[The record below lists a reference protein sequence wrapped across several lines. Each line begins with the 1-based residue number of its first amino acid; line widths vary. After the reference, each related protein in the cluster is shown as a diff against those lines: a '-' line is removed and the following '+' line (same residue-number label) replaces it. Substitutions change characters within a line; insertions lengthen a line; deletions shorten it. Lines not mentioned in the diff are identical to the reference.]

1 MHAQRK
7 KTPLC
12 NRNTLGLHWMQRC
25 DFRTGFTVEFH
36 RFAKVRAIAEKT
48 LSWRYPNAADLRPN
62 NVRCREE
69 LARGIALTALGRCT
83 IMEFCDGLMKTIIGI
98 VPWAVIGLVAAAP
111 AARAQNPSPASSTP
125 AAAKTADAAKNPTS
139 PSANPGEQGAR
150 GDVYYYFTMGHVD
163 EQQYELTGRAEL
175 ATQAIESY
183 KKALELAPASPVI
196 RERLAEIYAKS
207 QRLREAVEQAQETLQ
222 TDPNNVDAH
231 RLLARIYVRE
241 LGDLS
246 AGEVQKETLEK
257 AIAQFQEILKI
268 QPDDVYSGLWLA
280 RLYRFENKHSE
291 AETVL
296 RGLLARDAAN
306 GPALEQLS
314 QLLMDEGRSQEAV
327 KLLSDAAGE
336 SSSPEVYDLLGDA
349 YSQAKDYAK
358 AEDAYRKAVEEDP
371 DDPGHL
377 HGLAQAL
384 MAEDK
389 YAEALEQLKRL
400 TEIEPSTSENYLRM
414 AQLYRRLGKFDQAEA
429 SLLRAKQLAP
439 GSLEVLYNEAL
450 LYQDQGRYDDA
461 VKVLSDAIAGMKS
474 QSSSARNSAGAA
486 AGNGADGAVAGE
498 SSPNAL
504 AILYEQLGHAYRE
517 EENYSAAIQTYQ
529 EMSKLGADA
538 GKRAQM
544 LLIDTY
550 RESRDLDRAIA
561 ETKKAL
567 EAAPNDPSLTVTLA
581 MLYGEKSDADAATK
595 LLDGLLR
602 GNDSDQEIYLNLAQV
617 QERGKKYAEA
627 EQSAQKA
634 EQMARGNDDKE
645 TAWFMLGAI
654 YERQKK
660 FDQAEQ
666 EFRKA
671 LDVSPGNASV
681 LNYYGYMLAD
691 RGVRLEEATAMIKQ
705 AVTQEP
711 GNGAYLDSLGWAYYK
726 QNKLTEAEENLRK
739 ANDRQKHDPT
749 ILGHLG
755 DVYAKLGQSDQA
767 AMYWERA
774 LAEWQKAVPADYETD
789 KVNELDAQLK
799 NLKRRTAQKTTP
811 DSVKPQ

>member
-1 MHAQRK
+1 
-7 KTPLC
+7 
-12 NRNTLGLHWMQRC
+12 
-25 DFRTGFTVEFH
+25 
-36 RFAKVRAIAEKT
+36 
-48 LSWRYPNAADLRPN
+48 
-62 NVRCREE
+62 
-69 LARGIALTALGRCT
+69 
-83 IMEFCDGLMKTIIGI
+83 MEFCDGRMKTTIGI
-98 VPWAVIGLVAAAP
+98 ALSSLIWLIAAAP
-111 AARAQNPSPASSTP
+111 SARAQNASPATPTSSAP
-125 AAAKTADAAKNPTS
+125 KTADSSSDASGTR
-139 PSANPGEQGAR
+139 ANPGDQGTR
-150 GDVYYYFTMGHVD
+150 GDVYYYFTLGHVD

-175 ATQAIESY
+175 ATQAIEAY
-183 KKALELAPASPVI
+183 KKALELAPDSPVI

-207 QRLREAVEQAQETLQ
+207 QRMRDAVEQAQATLKA
-222 TDPNNVDAH
+222 DPNNVDAH

-246 AGEVQKETLEK
+246 AGDVQKETLEK
-257 AIAQFQEILKI
+257 AIDQFQQILKI

-296 RGLLARDAAN
+296 RGLLARDASN

-349 YSQAKDYAK
+349 YSQAKDYSK

-384 MAEDK
+384 MAQDK
-389 YAEALEQLKRL
+389 YADALEQFKRL
-400 TEIEPSTSENYLRM
+400 TEIEPSTSENFLRM

-450 LYQDQGRYDDA
+450 LYEDQGRYDDA

-474 QSSSARNSAGAA
+474 QSSSARNSTGAA
-486 AGNGADGAVAGE
+486 SGSGADAASGE

-517 EENYSAAIQTYQ
+517 EEDYPAAIQTYQ
-529 EMSKLGADA
+529 DMGKLSADA
-538 GKRAQM
+538 QKRAEM

-550 RESRDLDRAIA
+550 RESRDLDHAIA

-595 LLDGLLR
+595 LLDSLLR

-617 QERGKKYAEA
+617 QERGRKYADA

-671 LDVSPGNASV
+671 LEVSPGNASV

-711 GNGAYLDSLGWAYYK
+711 SNGAYLDSLGWAYYK

-739 ANDRQKHDPT
+739 ASERQKHDPT

-767 AMYWERA
+767 AIYWERA

-799 NLKRRTAQKTTP
+799 NLKRRTAQKTNP
-811 DSVKPQ
+811 DSAKPQ

>member
-1 MHAQRK
+1 MA
-7 KTPLC
+7 
-12 NRNTLGLHWMQRC
+12 N
-25 DFRTGFTVEFH
+25 
-36 RFAKVRAIAEKT
+36 
-48 LSWRYPNAADLRPN
+48 LRPN
-62 NVRCREE
+62 SVRYRKER
-69 LARGIALTALGRCT
+69 ARGIALTALGRCT

-98 VPWAVIGLVAAAP
+98 AFLSLIGVVAAAP
-111 AARAQNPSPASSTP
+111 AARAQDASPASSTP
-125 AAAKTADAAKNPTS
+125 AVPKTTEPSKSATS
-139 PSANPGEQGAR
+139 TPANPGEQGAR

-163 EQQYELTGRAEL
+163 EQQYELTGRADL
-175 ATQAIESY
+175 ATQAIEAY
-183 KKALELAPASPVI
+183 KKALELAPGSPVI

-207 QRLREAVEQAQETLQ
+207 QRLREAVEQAQGTLKA
-222 TDPNNVDAH
+222 DPNNVDAH

-296 RGLLARDAAN
+296 RGLLARDAGN

-327 KLLSDAAGE
+327 TLLSDAAGE

-349 YSQAKDYAK
+349 YSQAKEYAK
-358 AEDAYRKAVEEDP
+358 AEAAYRKAVEEDP

-389 YAEALEQLKRL
+389 YADALEQFKRL
-400 TEIEPSTSENYLRM
+400 TEVEPSTSENFLRM

-450 LYQDQGRYDDA
+450 LYEDQGRYDDA

-486 AGNGADGAVAGE
+486 AAGNGTEGSASGE
-498 SSPNAL
+498 TSPNAL

-517 EENYSAAIQTYQ
+517 EEDYSSAIQTYQ
-529 EMSKLGADA
+529 EMSKLGTDA
-538 GKRAQM
+538 RKRAEM

-561 ETKKAL
+561 ATKKTL
-567 EAAPNDPSLTVTLA
+567 EASPNDPSLTVTLA
-581 MLYGEKSDADAATK
+581 MLYGEKSDADSATK
-595 LLDGLLR
+595 LLDSLLR

-617 QERGKKYAEA
+617 QERGRKYAEA

-671 LDVSPGNASV
+671 LEVSPGNASV

-711 GNGAYLDSLGWAYYK
+711 SNGAYLDSLGWAYYK

-739 ANDRQKHDPT
+739 ASERQKHDPT

-767 AMYWERA
+767 AIYWERA

-811 DSVKPQ
+811 DSAKPQ

>member
-1 MHAQRK
+1 
-7 KTPLC
+7 
-12 NRNTLGLHWMQRC
+12 
-25 DFRTGFTVEFH
+25 
-36 RFAKVRAIAEKT
+36 
-48 LSWRYPNAADLRPN
+48 
-62 NVRCREE
+62 
-69 LARGIALTALGRCT
+69 
-83 IMEFCDGLMKTIIGI
+83 MKTIIGI
-98 VPWAVIGLVAAAP
+98 AFLSLIGIVAAAP
-111 AARAQNPSPASSTP
+111 AARAQNASPASSTP
-125 AAAKTADAAKNPTS
+125 AVPKATEPSKGATS
-139 PSANPGEQGAR
+139 TSANPGEQGTR

-175 ATQAIESY
+175 ATQAIEAY
-183 KKALELAPASPVI
+183 KKALDLAPGSPVI

-207 QRLREAVEQAQETLQ
+207 QRLREAVEQAQGTLKA
-222 TDPNNVDAH
+222 DPNNVDAH

-296 RGLLARDAAN
+296 RGLLARDAGN

-327 KLLSDAAGE
+327 TLLSDAAGE

-349 YSQAKDYAK
+349 YSQAKEYAK

-389 YAEALEQLKRL
+389 YADALEQFKRL
-400 TEIEPSTSENYLRM
+400 TEIEPSTSENFLRM

-450 LYQDQGRYDDA
+450 LYEDQGRYDDA
-461 VKVLSDAIAGMKS
+461 VKVLSDAIAGMKN
-474 QSSSARNSAGAA
+474 QSSSARNSGGA
-486 AGNGADGAVAGE
+486 AGNGTEGAASGE
-498 SSPNAL
+498 TSPNAL

-517 EENYSAAIQTYQ
+517 QEDYPAAIQTYQ
-529 EMSKLGADA
+529 EMGKLGIDA
-538 GKRAQM
+538 RKRAEM

-561 ETKKAL
+561 ATKKTL
-567 EAAPNDPSLTVTLA
+567 EASPNDPSLTVTLA
-581 MLYGEKSDADAATK
+581 MLYGEKSDADSATK

-602 GNDSDQEIYLNLAQV
+602 GNDGDQEIYLNLAQV
-617 QERGKKYAEA
+617 QERGRKYAEA

-671 LDVSPGNASV
+671 LEVSPGNASV

-711 GNGAYLDSLGWAYYK
+711 SNGAYLDSLGWAYYK
-726 QNKLTEAEENLRK
+726 QNKLTEAEESLRK
-739 ANDRQKHDPT
+739 ASERQKHDPT

-811 DSVKPQ
+811 DAAKPQ

>member
-1 MHAQRK
+1 
-7 KTPLC
+7 
-12 NRNTLGLHWMQRC
+12 
-25 DFRTGFTVEFH
+25 
-36 RFAKVRAIAEKT
+36 
-48 LSWRYPNAADLRPN
+48 
-62 NVRCREE
+62 
-69 LARGIALTALGRCT
+69 
-83 IMEFCDGLMKTIIGI
+83 MEFCDGLMKTIIGI
-98 VPWAVIGLVAAAP
+98 AFLACIGLIATAP
-111 AARAQNPSPASSTP
+111 AARAQNTSPASSTP
-125 AAAKTADAAKNPTS
+125 AAPKTADSSKNSTS
-139 PSANPGEQGAR
+139 TSANPGEQGAQ
-150 GDVYYYFTMGHVD
+150 GDVYYYYAIGHVD
-163 EQQYELTGRAEL
+163 EQQYELTGRADL
-175 ATQAIESY
+175 ATQAIDAY

-207 QRLREAVEQAQETLQ
+207 QRLREAVEQAQETLK

-296 RGLLARDAAN
+296 RGLLSRDAAN

-389 YAEALEQLKRL
+389 YAEALEQFKRL

-450 LYQDQGRYDDA
+450 LYEDQGRYDDA

-486 AGNGADGAVAGE
+486 AGNSADAAASGE
-498 SSPNAL
+498 ASPNAL

-529 EMSKLGADA
+529 DMSKLGADA
-538 GKRAQM
+538 EKRAQM

-550 RESRDLDRAIA
+550 REGRDLDRAIA

-567 EAAPNDPSLTVTLA
+567 QAASNDPSLTVTLA

-671 LDVSPGNASV
+671 LEVSPGNASV

-711 GNGAYLDSLGWAYYK
+711 SNGAYLDSLGWAYYK

-755 DVYAKLGQSDQA
+755 DVYSKLGQSDQA
-767 AMYWERA
+767 AIYWERA

-811 DSVKPQ
+811 DSAKPQ